1 MKYIKFTYVDA
12 QTNICVNKAPARNG
26 PKFPEIKGLQYL
38 FSAERN
44 YPKDVPEFFGIC
56 DDDAELSIDG
66 CFGEITEAEFIAE
79 RQEEINARKPYPS
92 WVLNQQVWNNYSL
105 LLVDLWSPPVEMPND
120 GQHYQWDERTVSW
133 KEVEMEAQ
141 NGS

>member
-1 MKYIKFTYVDA
+1 MKIKFTYVDSVT
-12 QTNICVNKAPARNG
+12 QISVEKEPSRHG
-26 PKFPEIKGLQYL
+26 PHFPKIKGLTYL
-38 FSAERN
+38 FALERK
-44 YPKDVPEFFGIC
+44 YPTMVPEFIGEC
-56 DDDAELSIDG
+56 DDDADLNIDG
-66 CFGEITEAEFIAE
+66 CFGEITEAKFIAE

>member
-1 MKYIKFTYVDA
+1 MHIKFTYVDSVT
-12 QTNICVNKAPARNG
+12 QISVEKEPSRHG
-26 PKFPEIKGLQYL
+26 PHFPKIKGLNYL
-38 FSAERN
+38 FAAESK
-44 YPKDVPEFFGIC
+44 YPTDVPEFFGLC
-56 DDDAELSIDG
+56 DDDSDLSIDG
-66 CFGEITEAEFIAE
+66 CFGEITEAEFIAK

-92 WVLNQQVWNNYSL
+92 WVLNQEVWNDPLL

-141 NGS
+141 DGN